1 MDGAAQAQLE
11 RRIAEL
17 LEAGDLRGAA
27 EESVRGYGAEVAAYL
42 RAVLREE
49 AAADEVF
56 SRVCEKLWRGL
67 PSFRQQSSLRTWL
80 YRLAWNAARDF
91 QKEAARNPTRALR
104 TTEISRI
111 AAEIAASRPR
121 FERSSFADAL
131 AMLRESLGPQEQS
144 LLTLRIHVGLSWKE
158 IAEIVGTDSAALR
171 KRFERLKAQLQQ
183 RAEAAGLLGH

>member
-1 MDGAAQAQLE
+1 MDQAQLE
-11 RRIAEL
+11 RRIADRL
-17 LEAGDLRGAA
+17 DAGDLRGAA

-42 RAVLREE
+42 RALLREE

-56 SRVCEKLWRGL
+56 SRVCEKLCLGL
-67 PSFRQQSSLRTWL
+67 PSFRRRSSLRTWL

-111 AAEIAASRPR
+111 AAEMAASLPR
-121 FERSSFADAL
+121 FERSSFGDAL
-131 AMLRESLGPQEQS
+131 ARLRESLGPEEQS

-158 IAEIVGTDSAALR
+158 IAEIVGNDAAVLR
-171 KRFERLKAQLQQ
+171 KRFERLKAQLRQQ
-183 RAEAAGLLGH
+183 AEAAGLLGR